1 MSGADSGHSDFG
13 LNISPE
19 DLTQWPGRGTFKRYK
34 PGSLGFTNAMK
45 TTSPNDAKT
54 LTDLL
59 DSSEVEGQF

>member
-1 MSGADSGHSDFG
+1 MSGADSGHS
-13 LNISPE
+13 

-45 TTSPNDAKT
+45 TTSPNDAQT